1 MDVLRT
7 PVEVAA
13 KGSCHAK
20 GCKKY
25 TCWYHIFGK

>member
-25 TCWYHIFGK
+25 TCWYYFGY